1 MDAERDSREILLD
14 TVSDPACHAVALDDK
29 YARFEGR
36 VFLTGI
42 QALVRLPLLQRRR
55 DRAAGHRTAG
65 FISGYRGSPLGGYDI
80 ALWAAGKHLDAH
92 DIVFQP
98 GINEDLA
105 ATAVWG
111 SQQVGLLPRPTTE
124 GVFGLWY
131 GKGPGV
137 DRSSDVLK
145 HASYAGTPALGG
157 AIALCGDDHGARS
170 STLAHQSDL
179 ALIHFGMPV
188 LNPSTVEELVSYGL
202 AAWAMSRYSGC
213 WVGMKALTD
222 TVEGG
227 ASIPADMDR
236 LANAIPDDF
245 EMPPGG
251 LNLRARN
258 GSALEVE
265 ARHFE
270 QRHPAAQAWVRA
282 NGLDRL
288 AWGAA
293 RRNRLGIVTTGKAYL
308 DVIEAL
314 RGLGLDEPR
323 CTALGIAV
331 YKVGMV
337 WPLEPQRLRAF
348 AGTCDEIFVIEEKHP
363 IIEDQIST
371 ILYNQ
376 PAHLR
381 PMLTGKLD
389 EHARPLLREVGEL
402 DPDLLLHV
410 IAGRLRGRI
419 EDAPLRERFDT
430 IRPLE
435 TGIPTISFGVKDLL
449 RPPSFCA
456 GCPHNTSTVVPDGS
470 IAGAGIGCHIM
481 AAAMPERNTF
491 PATHMGGEGAQWI
504 GQAPFSGTPHIFQN
518 LGDGTYFHSGLLA
531 VRAAIA
537 AKVNITYKILLN
549 GAIAMTGGQ
558 TVEGESFAG
567 DLTGPHVAHQLVA
580 EGCHRVALVT
590 DDLDRHTRADYPSLV
605 TFHDRAEL
613 DAVQR
618 ELREYAGVSAIVYEQ
633 ACATER
639 RRMRKRGKL
648 PDPAERLFIHPEI
661 CEGCGDCG
669 VQSNCIAVEPLET
682 VLGRKRRINQSV
694 CNKDF
699 SCAKGL
705 CPSFI
710 SVLGGEVR
718 SRADTDEDVDPLAGE
733 QALIASLPQPTLPRI
748 GEVYNILLAGIG
760 GQGVVTVAAL
770 LGMAAHIQGLLLTVL
785 DNSGLAQ
792 RNGSVTSHLRLGD
805 GAHRHSP
812 RIPNGDVDLVIG
824 ADAMVV
830 AIPETLAKLGH
841 GRSAVLLNR
850 FVSPNAMFALNADLD
865 LSFDPLL
872 RKVMPR
878 ADQDRV
884 MNIDATRIAQIML
897 GNAVGANLFLIGY
910 AWQKGLVPLRADSIE
925 RAIELNGTEVAMN
938 KRAFGLGRI
947 AATRPDLV
955 AVWLRGHEEV
965 HIPDTLGDLLADR
978 MPRLRDWA
986 GPGRGDRWVR
996 RYRALVARVEAAEA
1010 AIPGADGKLAR
1021 AVALVAAKLMTYK
1034 DEYEVA
1040 RLMTAPAFAQKLRA
1054 NFSGDFKTA
1063 YNLAPPLFSK
1073 RDKRTGRPAKRRFG
1087 AAMGSGFALLA
1098 RLTALRGTPLDPFG
1112 YGAHRRMERR
1122 LIADYTTLVS
1132 EVLATVAPHNIV
1144 QAEALLRAHNAVRG
1158 YDVVKEASL
1167 ERVRAALP
1175 DLWTAFRTAPQGVE
1189 HAADKAGVHETA

>member
-1 MDAERDSREILLD
+1 MEAERDVRGDATQVATEIL
-14 TVSDPACHAVALDDK
+14 TDPEEREAAAGGFPSVTLDDK
-29 YARFEGR
+29 YARFDNR

-55 DRAAGHRTAG
+55 DRIAGHDTAG
-65 FISGYRGSPLGGYDI
+65 FISGYRGSPLGGYDL
-80 ALWAAGKHLDAH
+80 ALWAARKHLDAH

-111 SQQVGLLPRPTTE
+111 SQQVGLLPGAKKQ

-145 HASYAGTPALGG
+145 HASYAGVPALGG

-188 LNPSTVEELVSYGL
+188 FNPSTVEELVAYGL

-236 LANAIPDDF
+236 AIYAAPEDF
-245 EMPPGG
+245 ELPPGG
-251 LNLRARN
+251 LGLRARN

-282 NGLDRL
+282 NKLDRL
-288 AWGAA
+288 AWGGAP
-293 RRNRLGIVTTGKAYL
+293 RNRLGLVSTGKAYL

-314 RGLGLDEPR
+314 RGLGLDEHR
-323 CTALGIAV
+323 CSALGIAV

-337 WPLEPQRLRAF
+337 WPLEPERLRAF
-348 AGTCDEIFVIEEKHP
+348 AETCDEVFVVEEKHP

-381 PMLTGKLD
+381 PRLTGKLD
-389 EHARPLLREVGEL
+389 ENARPLLREVGEL

-419 EDAPLRERFDT
+419 EDDALRGRFDT
-430 IRPLE
+430 IKPLQ
-435 TGIPTISFGVKDLL
+435 TGIPTISYGVKDLL

-481 AAAMPERNTF
+481 AAAMPERNTIGI
-491 PATHMGGEGAQWI
+491 THMGGEGAQWI
-504 GQAPFSGTPHIFQN
+504 GQAPFTDTPHIFQN

-537 AKVNITYKILLN
+537 ARVNITYKILVN
-549 GAIAMTGGQ
+549 GAVAMTGGQ
-558 TVEGESFAG
+558 TVEGEQFAG
-567 DLTGPHVAHQLVA
+567 DITAPHVAHQLTA
-580 EGCHRVALVT
+580 EGCQRVALVS
-590 DDLDRHTRADYPSLV
+590 DDVARHDRADYPPAVS
-605 TFHDRAEL
+605 FHAREDL
-613 DAVQR
+613 DDVQR
-618 ELREYAGVSAIVYEQ
+618 ELRAFTGVSAIIYEQ
-633 ACATER
+633 ACATES
-639 RRMRKRGKL
+639 RRMRKRGTL
-648 PDPAERLFIHPEI
+648 PDPAQRLFIHPEV

-669 VQSNCIAVEPLET
+669 VQSNCIAIEPLET
-682 VLGRKRRINQSV
+682 VLGRKRRINQTV
-694 CNKDF
+694 CNKDY

-710 SVLGGEVR
+710 SVMGGKVR
-718 SRADTDEDVDPLAGE
+718 ARADADPDAADPLAPDVLHGE
-733 QALIASLPQPTLPRI
+733 QSLIAALPAPELPRI

-770 LGMAAHIQGLLLTVL
+770 LGMAAHLQGLRLTVL

-805 GAHRHSP
+805 GAERHSP

-824 ADAMVV
+824 ADPMVV

-850 FVSPNAMFALNADLD
+850 FVSPNAMFARDADLD

-872 RKVMPR
+872 ARVMPR
-878 ADQDRV
+878 ADQERV
-884 MNIDATRIAQIML
+884 TSIDATRIAQVML
-897 GNAVGANLFLIGY
+897 GTAVGANLFLVGY
-910 AWQKGLVPLRADSIE
+910 AWQRGLIPLRE
-925 RAIELNGTEVAMN
+925 EHVMHAIELNGTEVAMN

-947 AATRPDLV
+947 AAARPEL
-955 AVWLRGHEEV
+955 AASWLRGHEEV
-965 HIPDTLGDLLADR
+965 RIPDNLGDLLADR
-978 MPRLRDWA
+978 MPRLRAWGGDAWA
-986 GPGRGDRWVR
+986 R
-996 RYRALVARVEAAEA
+996 RYRDLVSRVEDAEA
-1010 AIPGADGKLAR
+1010 KLAGADGRLSR
-1021 AVALVAAKLMTYK
+1021 AVAQVAAKLMTYK
-1034 DEYEVA
+1034 DEYEVG
-1040 RLMTAPAFAQKLRA
+1040 RLMSDPAFKQRLAE
-1054 NFSGDFKTA
+1054 NFEGDFEVH
-1063 YNLAPPLFSK
+1063 YNLAPPLFSR
-1073 RDKRTGRPAKRRFG
+1073 RDARTSRPRKRRFG
-1087 AAMGSGFALLA
+1087 PGMARGFALLA
-1098 RLTALRGTPLDPFG
+1098 RLRALRGTKLDVFG

-1122 LIADYTTLVS
+1122 LVDEYAALVDT
-1132 EVLATVAPHNIV
+1132 VLRELTPARE
-1144 QAEALLRAHNAVRG
+1144 AEAEAVLRAHDQVRG
-1158 YDVVKEASL
+1158 FDVVKEASV
-1167 ERVRAALP
+1167 ERVRAAVPEL
-1175 DLWTAFRTAPQGVE
+1175 LEAYRR
-1189 HAADKAGVHETA
+1189 K

>member
-1 MDAERDSREILLD
+1 MDIERDATELLQDRGARE
-14 TVSDPACHAVALDDK
+14 AAEGGMAAVTLQDK
-29 YARFEGR
+29 YTNFDGR

-55 DRAAGHRTAG
+55 DRAAGHNTAG
-65 FISGYRGSPLGGYDI
+65 FISGYRGSPLGGYDL
-80 ALWAAGKHLDAH
+80 ALWSAKKHLDAH
-92 DIVFQP
+92 DIVFVP

-111 SQQVGLLPRPTTE
+111 SQQVPIMPNPTKD

-137 DRSSDVLK
+137 DRSGDVLK
-145 HASYAGTPALGG
+145 HASYAGVPALGG

-202 AAWAMSRYSGC
+202 AAWSMSRYSGC
-213 WVGMKALTD
+213 WIGMKALTD

-236 LANAIPDDF
+236 IAYALPADF
-245 EMPPGG
+245 EMPAGG

-293 RRNRLGIVTTGKAYL
+293 PRNRIGLVSTGKAYL

-314 RGLGLDEPR
+314 RGLGLTEER
-323 CTALGIAV
+323 CTSLGIAV

-337 WPLEPQRLRAF
+337 WPLEPERLRAF
-348 AGTCDEIFVIEEKHP
+348 AETCDEIFVIEEKHP

-376 PAHLR
+376 PADRR
-381 PMLTGKLD
+381 PRLTGKLD

-410 IAGRLRGRI
+410 LAGRLSGRI
-419 EDAPLRERFDT
+419 EDAPLRER
-430 IRPLE
+430 IANIKPLQ
-435 TGIPTISFGVKDLL
+435 TGIPTISYGVRDIL

-456 GCPHNTSTVVPDGS
+456 GCPHNTSTVVPEGS
-470 IAGAGIGCHIM
+470 VAGAGIGCHIM
-481 AAAMPERNTF
+481 ASAMPERNTVA
-491 PATHMGGEGAQWI
+491 ATHMGGEGAQWI
-504 GQAPFSGTPHIFQN
+504 GQAPFTAMPHMFQN

-531 VRAAIA
+531 VRASIA

-549 GAIAMTGGQ
+549 GAVAMTGGQ
-558 TVEGESFAG
+558 TVEGEQFAG
-567 DLTGPHVAHQLVA
+567 DITGPHVAHQLTA
-580 EGCHRVALVT
+580 EGCRRVALVS
-590 DDLDRHTRADYPSLV
+590 DDIARHSRADYPAGV
-605 TFHDRAEL
+605 TFHPREDL

-618 ELREYAGVSAIVYEQ
+618 ELRDFQGVSAIIYEQ

-648 PDPAERLFIHPEI
+648 VDPKERLFIHPEV

-682 VLGRKRRINQSV
+682 PLGRKRRINQTV

-710 SVLGGEVR
+710 SVIGGDVR
-718 SRADTDEDVDPLAGE
+718 ARIDAEDGAPDPLAGE
-733 QALIASLPQPTLPRI
+733 QALVASLPEPALPRI

-770 LGMAAHIQGLLLTVL
+770 LGMAAHIQGLKLTVL

-805 GAHRHSP
+805 GAERHSP

-824 ADAMVV
+824 ADPMVV

-850 FVSPNAMFALNADLD
+850 FVSPNAMFAREADLD

-872 RKVMPR
+872 AKVAPR
-878 ADQDRV
+878 ADQERV
-884 MNIDATRIAQIML
+884 MSIDATRIAQVML
-897 GNAVGANLFLIGY
+897 GNAVGANLFLVGF
-910 AWQKGLVPLRADSIE
+910 AWQKGLIPLRSDIVM

-938 KRAFGLGRI
+938 KRAFSLGRI
-947 AATRPDLV
+947 AAARPDL
-955 AVWLRGHEEV
+955 AAAWLRGHEEV

-978 MPRLRDWA
+978 MPRLRAW
-986 GPGRGDRWVR
+986 GGDRWAA
-996 RYRALVARVEAAEA
+996 RYRALVARVEEAEGKL
-1010 AIPGADGKLAR
+1010 PGHDGRLAR
-1021 AVALVAAKLMTYK
+1021 AVAHVAAKLMTYK
-1034 DEYEVA
+1034 DEYEVG
-1040 RLMTAPAFAQKLRA
+1040 RLMTDPSFAARLRE
-1054 NFSGDFKTA
+1054 NFEGDYQVH
-1063 YNLAPPLFSK
+1063 YNLAPPLLAR
-1073 RDKRTGRPAKRRFG
+1073 RDARTGRPKKTRFG
-1087 AAMGSGFALLA
+1087 PVMGRGFALLS
-1098 RLTALRGTPLDPFG
+1098 RLRRLRGTPLDVFG

-1122 LIADYTTLVS
+1122 LIADYVALVDR
-1132 EVLATVAPHNIV
+1132 VLRALKAERV
-1144 QAEALLRAHNAVRG
+1144 AEAEAVLRAHDQVRG
-1158 YDVVKEASL
+1158 YDVVKEASVKRVEAGLPALWAAL
-1167 ERVRAALP
+1167 ER
-1175 DLWTAFRTAPQGVE
+1175 
-1189 HAADKAGVHETA
+1189 

>member
-1 MDAERDSREILLD
+1 MDTQRDATDLLSDRAEREAAQGGAALGVNQV
-14 TVSDPACHAVALDDK
+14 TLDDK
-29 YARFEGR
+29 YASFEGR

-55 DRAAGHRTAG
+55 DRAAGHNTAG
-65 FISGYRGSPLGGYDI
+65 FISGYRGSPLGGYDL
-80 ALWAAGKHLDAH
+80 ALWSAKKHLDAH

-111 SQQVGLLPRPTTE
+111 SQTVGNLPNPTKD

-137 DRSSDVLK
+137 DRSGDVLK
-145 HASYAGTPALGG
+145 HASYTGTPALGG

-188 LNPSTVEELVSYGL
+188 LNPSTVEELVSFGL
-202 AAWAMSRYSGC
+202 SAWAISRYSGC
-213 WVGMKALTD
+213 WIGMKALTD

-236 LANAIPDDF
+236 LPFLLPTDH
-245 EMPPGG
+245 ELPPGG
-251 LNLRARN
+251 LNLRSRN
-258 GSALEVE
+258 GSALEIE

-282 NGLDRL
+282 NNLDRL
-288 AWGAA
+288 AWGSA
-293 RRNRLGIVTTGKAYL
+293 RRNRLGLVSTGKAYL

-314 RGLGLDEPR
+314 RGLGLDEHR

-337 WPLEPQRLRAF
+337 WPLEPERLRAF
-348 AGTCDEIFVIEEKHP
+348 AETCDEIFVIEEKHP

-376 PAHLR
+376 PSHLR
-381 PMLTGKLD
+381 PRLTGKLD
-389 EHARPLLREVGEL
+389 ENARPLLREVGEL

-410 IAGRLRGRI
+410 IASRLSGRI
-419 EDAPLRERFDT
+419 EDEPLRQR
-430 IRPLE
+430 IANIKPLE
-435 TGIPTISFGVKDLL
+435 TGIPTISFGTKDLL

-481 AAAMPERNTF
+481 AAAMPERNTMG
-491 PATHMGGEGAQWI
+491 ATQMGGEGAQWI
-504 GQAPFSGTPHIFQN
+504 GQAPFTATPHMFQN

-531 VRAAIA
+531 VRAAVA
-537 AKVNITYKILLN
+537 AKSRITYKILLN

-558 TVEGESFAG
+558 TVEGEQFAG
-567 DLTGPHVAHQLVA
+567 DITGPHVAHQLTA
-580 EGCHRVALVT
+580 EGCKRVALVS
-590 DDLDRHTRADYPSLV
+590 DDITRHNRADYPADI
-605 TFHDRAEL
+605 TFHPREDL

-618 ELREYAGVSAIVYEQ
+618 ELRDYEGVSAIIYEQ
-633 ACATER
+633 ACATES
-639 RRMRKRGKL
+639 RRMRKRGTL
-648 PDPAERLFIHPEI
+648 ADPNERLFIHPEV

-669 VQSNCIAVEPLET
+669 VQSNCIAIEPLET
-682 VLGRKRRINQSV
+682 PLGRKRRINQTV

-710 SVLGGEVR
+710 SIVGGKL
-718 SRADTDEDVDPLAGE
+718 RASSTIDPNAADPLAGE
-733 QALIASLPQPTLPRI
+733 QALIAGLPTPTLPRI

-770 LGMAAHIQGLLLTVL
+770 LGMAAHIEGLLLTVL

-805 GAHRHSP
+805 GAERHSP

-824 ADAMVV
+824 ADPMVV
-830 AIPETLAKLGH
+830 AIPETLAKLGR

-850 FVSPNAMFALNADLD
+850 FVSPNAMFARDADLD

-872 RKVMPR
+872 AKVMPR

-884 MNIDATRIAQIML
+884 ISIDATRIAQIML
-897 GNAVGANLFLIGY
+897 GNAVGANLFLVGL
-910 AWQKGLVPLRADSIE
+910 AWQTGLIPLQAANIM
-925 RAIELNGTEVAMN
+925 RAIELNGTEIAMN

-947 AATRPDLV
+947 AAARPDL
-955 AVWLRGHEEV
+955 AAAWLRGHEEIR
-965 HIPDTLGDLLADR
+965 IPDTIGDLLADR
-978 MPRLRDWA
+978 MPRLRAW
-986 GPGRGDRWVR
+986 GGDRWAKK
-996 RYRALVARVEAAEA
+996 YRALVARVEEAEA
-1010 AIPGADGKLAR
+1010 KLPNPDGRLSR
-1021 AVALVAAKLMTYK
+1021 AVAHVAAKLMTYK

-1040 RLMTAPAFAQKLRA
+1040 RLMTDPTFAARLRE
-1054 NFSGDFKTA
+1054 NFEGDFQIQ

-1073 RDKRTGRPAKRRFG
+1073 RDPRTNRPQKRRFG
-1087 AAMGSGFALLA
+1087 PVMHRAFALLTHL
-1098 RLTALRGTPLDPFG
+1098 RPLRGTPLDPFG
-1112 YGAHRRMERR
+1112 YGQHRRTERR
-1122 LIADYTTLVS
+1122 LITDYTALVDT
-1132 EVLATVAPHNIV
+1132 VLSNLRATHLPE
-1144 QAEALLRAHNAVRG
+1144 AEALLRAHDQIRG

-1167 ERVRAALP
+1167 TRLQTTLPALL
-1175 DLWTAFRTAPQGVE
+1175 DAFN
-1189 HAADKAGVHETA
+1189 K

>member
-1 MDAERDSREILLD
+1 MDAERDTDLL
-14 TVSDPACHAVALDDK
+14 PPHAASAEAPVTLDDK

-42 QALVRLPLLQRRR
+42 QALVRLPLLQKRR
-55 DRAAGHRTAG
+55 DRAAGKHTAG
-65 FISGYRGSPLGGYDI
+65 FISGYRGSPLGGYDL
-80 ALWAAGKHLDAH
+80 ALWAAKKHLAAH
-92 DIVFQP
+92 DIVFEP
-98 GINEDLA
+98 GINEDLG

-111 SQQVGLLPRPTTE
+111 SQTVGLLPKPRYD

-137 DRSSDVLK
+137 DRSGDVLK
-145 HASYAGTPALGG
+145 HASYAGTPAWGG

-188 LNPSTVEELVSYGL
+188 LNPSTVEELVSFGL
-202 AAWAMSRYSGC
+202 SAWAMSRYSGC
-213 WVGMKALTD
+213 WIGMKALTD

-236 LANAIPDDF
+236 LDFALPTDF
-245 EMPPGG
+245 ELPPGG
-251 LNLRARN
+251 LNLRG
-258 GSALEVE
+258 GSALEIE

-282 NGLDRL
+282 NRLDHL
-288 AWGAA
+288 AWGCAGA
-293 RRNRLGIVTTGKAYL
+293 KRLGIVSTGKAYL
-308 DVIEAL
+308 DVVEAL
-314 RGLGLDEPR
+314 RGLGLDERR
-323 CTALGIAV
+323 CTELGIGV

-337 WPLEPQRLRAF
+337 WPLEPERLRAF
-348 AGTCDEIFVIEEKHP
+348 AETCREIFVIEEKHP

-376 PAHLR
+376 PADKR
-381 PMLTGKLD
+381 PILTGKLD

-419 EDAPLRERFDT
+419 EDDALRAK
-430 IRPLE
+430 IAAIKPLE

-456 GCPHNTSTVVPDGS
+456 GCPHNTSTVVPENS
-470 IAGAGIGCHIM
+470 IAAAGIGCHIM
-481 AAAMPERNTF
+481 AAGMPERHTM
-491 PATHMGGEGAQWI
+491 PASHMGGEGATWI
-504 GQAPFSGTPHIFQN
+504 GQAPFTETPHIFQN

-531 VRAAIA
+531 IRAAIA

-558 TVEGESFAG
+558 TVEGESFEST
-567 DLTGPHVAHQLVA
+567 LTGPHIANQLHA
-580 EGCHRVALVT
+580 EGCKRIALVSDDPARHDHSAYPT
-590 DDLDRHTRADYPSLV
+590 DV
-605 TFHDRAEL
+605 TFHHRDAL
-613 DAVQR
+613 DTVQR
-618 ELREYAGVSAIVYEQ
+618 ELRDIAGVSAIIYEQ

-639 RRMRKRGKL
+639 RRLRKRGKIA
-648 PDPAERLFIHPEI
+648 DPAERLFIHPEI

-682 VLGRKRRINQSV
+682 RLGRKRRINQTV

-705 CPSFI
+705 CPSFVTI
-710 SVLGGEVR
+710 HGGKP
-718 SRADTDEDVDPLAGE
+718 RARAQAAPETDPLSGE
-733 QALIASLPQPTLPRI
+733 QSLIESLPVPSLPRI

-770 LGMAAHIQGLLLTVL
+770 LGMAAHLEGKLPTVL

-792 RNGSVTSHLRLGD
+792 RNGSVTSHLRIGD
-805 GAHRHSP
+805 GAERHSP

-824 ADAMVV
+824 ADPMVV

-850 FVSPNAMFALNADLD
+850 FVSPNARFARDPDLD
-865 LSFDPLL
+865 LSVDPLL
-872 RKVMPR
+872 EKIRPR
-878 ADQDRV
+878 ADANRIMD
-884 MNIDATRIAQIML
+884 IDATQIAQIML
-897 GNAVGANLFLIGY
+897 GNAVGANLFLVGY
-910 AWQKGLVPLRADSIE
+910 AWQQGLIPLHDTAIL
-925 RAIELNGTEVAMN
+925 RAIELNNTEVAMN

-947 AATRPDLV
+947 AASRPDL
-955 AVWLRGHEEV
+955 AALWLRGHEGEQ
-965 HIPDTLGDLLADR
+965 IPDNLGDLLADR
-978 MPRLRDWA
+978 MPRLHAWGGARHA
-986 GPGRGDRWVR
+986 R
-996 RYRALVARVEAAEA
+996 RYRALVARVEQAEA
-1010 AIPGADGKLAR
+1010 RIAGADGRLSR
-1021 AVALVAAKLMTYK
+1021 AVAHVAAKLMTYK

-1040 RLMTAPAFAQKLRA
+1040 RLMTEPAFAARLA
-1054 NFSGDFKTA
+1054 ENFEGDFTVS
-1063 YNLAPPLFSK
+1063 YNLAPPLLSR
-1073 RDKRTGRPAKRRFG
+1073 RDVRTGRPQKRAFG
-1087 AAMGSGFALLA
+1087 PFMTAGFKVLR
-1098 RLTALRGTPLDPFG
+1098 RLRPLRGTPLDIFG
-1112 YGAHRRMERR
+1112 YGAHRRMERA
-1122 LIADYTTLVS
+1122 LIAEYAALVDQ
-1132 EVLATVAPHNIV
+1132 VLAKATASTIGE
-1144 QAEALLRAHNAVRG
+1144 AEAVLRTHDKVRG
-1158 YDVVKEASL
+1158 YDVVKEQSV
-1167 ERVRAALP
+1167 ERVRQVLP
-1175 DLWTAFRTAPQGVE
+1175 ELLAKLT
-1189 HAADKAGVHETA
+1189 K

>member
-1 MDAERDSREILLD
+1 MDVE
-14 TVSDPACHAVALDDK
+14 PATMDVLQEKRLPRPASPVTLDDR
-29 YARFEGR
+29 YARFDGR

-55 DRAAGHRTAG
+55 DRAAGLNTAG
-65 FISGYRGSPLGGYDI
+65 FISGYRGSPLGGYDL
-80 ALWAAGKHLDAH
+80 ALWSAKKHLDAH

-111 SQQVGLLPRPTTE
+111 SQSVGLLPNPKQD

-137 DRSSDVLK
+137 DRSADVLK
-145 HASYAGTPALGG
+145 HASYAGTPAHGG

-202 AAWAMSRYSGC
+202 AAWAISRYSGC
-213 WVGMKALTD
+213 WMGMKALTD

-227 ASIPADMDR
+227 ASIPADMDT
-236 LANAIPDDF
+236 AAYQVPTDF
-245 EMPPGG
+245 VLPEGG

-288 AWGAA
+288 AWGNAP
-293 RRNRLGIVTTGKAYL
+293 RNRLGLVSTGKAYL

-314 RGLGLDEPR
+314 RGLGLTEAR
-323 CTALGIAV
+323 CTELGIAV

-337 WPLEPQRLRAF
+337 WPLEPERLRAF
-348 AGTCDEIFVIEEKHP
+348 AATCDEIFVVEEKHP

-381 PMLTGKLD
+381 PRLTGKLD
-389 EHARPLLREVGEL
+389 ENARPLLREVGEL

-419 EDAPLRERFDT
+419 EDDPLRARFAAMKA
-430 IRPLE
+430 LE
-435 TGIPTISFGVKDLL
+435 TGIPTISYGVKDLL

-470 IAGAGIGCHIM
+470 IASAGIGCHIM
-481 AAAMPERNTF
+481 AAAMPERHTMS
-491 PATHMGGEGAQWI
+491 ATHMGGEGAQWI
-504 GQAPFSGTPHIFQN
+504 GQAPFTNTRHIFQN

-531 VRAAIA
+531 VRASIA
-537 AKVNITYKILLN
+537 AKTRITYKILLN

-558 TVEGESFAG
+558 TVEGEQFAG
-567 DLTGPHVAHQLVA
+567 QITGPHVAAQLTA
-580 EGCHRVALVT
+580 EGCQRVALVT
-590 DDLDRHTRADYPSLV
+590 DDVTRHNRADYPDLV
-605 TFHDRAEL
+605 TFHPREDL
-613 DAVQR
+613 DSVQR
-618 ELREYAGVSAIVYEQ
+618 ELREFDGVSAIIYEQ
-633 ACATER
+633 ACATES
-639 RRMRKRGKL
+639 RRMRKRGTLKD
-648 PDPAERLFIHPEI
+648 PDERIFIHPEI

-669 VQSNCIAVEPLET
+669 VQSNCIAIEPLET
-682 VLGRKRRINQSV
+682 ALGRKRRINQTV

-699 SCAKGL
+699 SCVKGL

-710 SVLGGEVR
+710 TIKGGKVR
-718 SRADTDEDVDPLAGE
+718 ARPEGDPDAADPLAGE
-733 QALIASLPQPTLPRI
+733 QALIAGLPEPALPRI
-748 GEVYNILLAGIG
+748 GEVYNMLLAGIG

-770 LGMAAHIQGLLLTVL
+770 LGMAAHLEGLLLTVL

-805 GAHRHSP
+805 GAERHSP

-824 ADAMVV
+824 ADPMVV

-850 FVSPNAMFALNADLD
+850 FVSPNAMFAREADLD
-865 LSFDPLL
+865 LGFDPLL
-872 RKVMPR
+872 AKVMPR

-884 MNIDATRIAQIML
+884 MSIDATRIAQVML
-897 GNAVGANLFLIGY
+897 GNAVGANLFLVGY
-910 AWQKGLVPLRADSIE
+910 AWQRGLIPLHADNIM
-925 RAIELNGTEVAMN
+925 RAIELNRTEIAMN

-947 AATRPDLV
+947 AAARPDL
-955 AVWLRGHEEV
+955 AAAWLRGHEEA

-978 MPRLRDWA
+978 MPRLRAWGGEGHA
-986 GPGRGDRWVR
+986 K

-1010 AIPGADGKLAR
+1010 RLPDAGGRLSR
-1021 AVALVAAKLMTYK
+1021 AVAQVAAKLMTYK
-1034 DEYEVA
+1034 DEYEVG
-1040 RLMTAPAFAQKLRA
+1040 RLMTDPSFAQRLRE
-1054 NFSGDFKTA
+1054 NFEGDFEIA
-1063 YNLAPPLFSK
+1063 YNLAPPLFAK
-1073 RDKRTGRPAKRRFG
+1073 RDARTGRPRKSRFG
-1087 AAMGSGFALLA
+1087 SVMTHGFATLA
-1098 RLTALRGTPLDPFG
+1098 RLRALRGTPLDVFG
-1112 YGAHRRMERR
+1112 YGAHRRLERQ
-1122 LIADYTTLVS
+1122 LIGDYVALVDR
-1132 EVLATVAPHNIV
+1132 VIAGVNAGNLA
-1144 QAEALLRAHNAVRG
+1144 QAEALLRAHDQVRG
-1158 YDVVKEASL
+1158 YDVVKEQSVA
-1167 ERVRAALP
+1167 RVREGLPAL
-1175 DLWTAFRTAPQGVE
+1175 WGAFER
-1189 HAADKAGVHETA
+1189 K

>member
-1 MDAERDSREILLD
+1 MDVE
-14 TVSDPACHAVALDDK
+14 PATMDVLQEKAPQRAPTAITLEDR

-55 DRAAGHRTAG
+55 DRAAGLRTAG
-65 FISGYRGSPLGGYDI
+65 FISGYRGSPLGGYDL
-80 ALWAAGKHLDAH
+80 ALWSAKKHLDAH

-111 SQQVGLLPRPTTE
+111 SQQVGLLPGAKQD

-137 DRSSDVLK
+137 DRSADVLK

-188 LNPSTVEELVSYGL
+188 LNPSTVEELVGFGL
-202 AAWAMSRYSGC
+202 SAWAMSRYSGC
-213 WVGMKALTD
+213 WIGMKALTD

-227 ASIPADMDR
+227 ASIPADMDT
-236 LANAIPDDF
+236 LPFLLPGDF
-245 EMPPGG
+245 ELPPGG
-251 LNLRARN
+251 LNLRAQN
-258 GSALEVE
+258 GSALEIE

-270 QRHPAAQAWVRA
+270 QRHPAAQAWVRS
-282 NGLDRL
+282 NNLDRL
-288 AWGAA
+288 AWGNA
-293 RRNRLGIVTTGKAYL
+293 RHNRLGIVSTGKAYL

-314 RGLGLDEPR
+314 RGLGLDEQR

-348 AGTCDEIFVIEEKHP
+348 AETCEEVFVVEEKHP

-381 PMLTGKLD
+381 PRLTGKLD

-410 IAGRLRGRI
+410 IANRLRGRI
-419 EDAPLRERFDT
+419 EDDALRARFETIKPLQ
-430 IRPLE
+430 
-435 TGIPTISFGVKDLL
+435 TGIPTISYGVKDLL

-456 GCPHNTSTVVPDGS
+456 GCPHNTSTVVPEGS

-481 AAAMPERNTF
+481 AAAMPERNTTT
-491 PATHMGGEGAQWI
+491 ATHMGGEGAQWI
-504 GQAPFSGTPHIFQN
+504 GQAPFTTTPHIFQN

-537 AKVNITYKILLN
+537 AHARITYKILLN
-549 GAIAMTGGQ
+549 GAVAMTGGQ
-558 TVEGESFAG
+558 TVEGEQFAG
-567 DLTGPHVAHQLVA
+567 DITAPHVAHQLTA
-580 EGCHRVALVT
+580 EGCARVALVS
-590 DDLDRHTRADYPSLV
+590 DDLGRHTPSDYPPGV
-605 TFHDRAEL
+605 TFHPRAEL

-618 ELREYAGVSAIVYEQ
+618 ELREYDGVSALIYEQ
-633 ACATER
+633 ACATES
-639 RRMRKRGKL
+639 RRMRKRGTL
-648 PDPAERLFIHPEI
+648 PDPQERLFIHPEI

-669 VQSNCIAVEPLET
+669 VQSNCIAIEPLET
-682 VLGRKRRINQSV
+682 ALGRKRRINQTV

-710 SVLGGEVR
+710 SVLGGKVR
-718 SRADTDEDVDPLAGE
+718 ARAEGDDAADPLAGE
-733 QALIASLPQPTLPRI
+733 QALIAALPEPTLPRI
-748 GEVYNILLAGIG
+748 GEVYNMLLAGIG

-770 LGMAAHIQGLLLTVL
+770 LGMAAHLQGLLLTVL

-805 GAHRHSP
+805 GAERHSP

-824 ADAMVV
+824 ADPMVV
-830 AIPETLAKLGH
+830 AVPETLAKLGH

-850 FVSPNAMFALNADLD
+850 FVSPNASFARDADLD
-865 LSFDPLL
+865 LSFAPLL
-872 RKVMPR
+872 ARVTPC
-878 ADQDRV
+878 ADGERV
-884 MNIDATRIAQIML
+884 MSIDATRIAQVML
-897 GNAVGANLFLIGY
+897 GNAVGANLFLVGY
-910 AWQKGLVPLRADSIE
+910 AWQRGLIPLRAEHIM
-925 RAIELNGTEVAMN
+925 RAIELNRTEIEMN
-938 KRAFGLGRI
+938 KRAWGLGRI
-947 AATRPDLV
+947 AAARPDL
-955 AVWLRGHEEV
+955 AAAWLRGHEEA

-978 MPRLRDWA
+978 MPRLRAW
-986 GPGRGDRWVR
+986 GGDAHAN

-1010 AIPGADGKLAR
+1010 RLPGNDGRLSR
-1021 AVALVAAKLMTYK
+1021 AVAQVAAKLMTYK
-1034 DEYEVA
+1034 DEYEVG
-1040 RLMTAPAFAQKLRA
+1040 RLMTDPATMARLRE
-1054 NFSGDFKTA
+1054 NFEGDFTIA
-1063 YNLAPPLFSK
+1063 YNLAPPLFSR
-1073 RDKRTGRPAKRRFG
+1073 RDVRTGRPAKRRFG
-1087 AAMGSGFALLA
+1087 AAMTRGFGLLT
-1098 RLTALRGTPLDPFG
+1098 RLRALRGTPLDVFG

-1122 LIADYTTLVS
+1122 LMADYTALVDT
-1132 EVLATVAPHNIV
+1132 VLRDLNERRVAPA
-1144 QAEALLRAHNAVRG
+1144 QALLRAHDQVRG
-1158 YDVVKEASL
+1158 YDVVKEASVARVAAAMPALL
-1167 ERVRAALP
+1167 E
-1175 DLWTAFRTAPQGVE
+1175 AFR
-1189 HAADKAGVHETA
+1189 KA

>member
-1 MDAERDSREILLD
+1 MDAERDSREILQEI
-14 TVSDPACHAVALDDK
+14 TSSPARHAVALDDK

-55 DRAAGHRTAG
+55 DRAAGYNTAG

-80 ALWAAGKHLDAH
+80 ALWAAKKHLDAH

-111 SQQVGLLPRPTTE
+111 SQQVGLLPNPKHQ

-145 HASYAGTPALGG
+145 HASYAGVPALGG

-188 LNPSTVEELVSYGL
+188 LNPSTVEELVSHGL
-202 AAWAMSRYSGC
+202 AAWELSRYSGC
-213 WVGMKALTD
+213 WMGMKALTD

-236 LANAIPDDF
+236 VAYITPDDF
-245 EMPPGG
+245 EMPQGG
-251 LNLRARN
+251 LNLSARRL
-258 GSALEVE
+258 SALEVE
-265 ARHFE
+265 ARHFD

-282 NGLDRL
+282 NKLDRL
-288 AWGAA
+288 AWGSA
-293 RRNRLGIVTTGKAYL
+293 RRNRLGIVSTGKAYL
-308 DVIEAL
+308 DVVEAL
-314 RGLGLDEPR
+314 RGLGLTEER

-348 AGTCDEIFVIEEKHP
+348 AETCEEIFVIEEKHP

-376 PAHLR
+376 PAHAR
-381 PMLTGKLD
+381 PVLTGKLD

-410 IAGRLRGRI
+410 IANRLRGRI
-419 EDAPLRERFDT
+419 EDPALRERFDC
-430 IRPLE
+430 IKPLE

-481 AAAMPERNTF
+481 AANMPQRNTVA
-491 PATHMGGEGAQWI
+491 ATHMGGEGAQWI
-504 GQAPFSGTPHIFQN
+504 GQAPFTNTPHMFQN

-537 AKVNITYKILLN
+537 ARVNITYKILLN

-558 TVEGESFAG
+558 TVEGEDFAG
-567 DLTGPHVAHQLVA
+567 QITGPHVAHQLVA
-580 EGCHRVALVT
+580 EGCGRVALVT
-590 DDLDRHTRADYPSLV
+590 DDVARHNRADYPAVVS
-605 TFHDRAEL
+605 FHGRDEL

-618 ELREYAGVSAIVYEQ
+618 ELRDHAGVSAIIYEQ

-648 PDPAERLFIHPEI
+648 PDPQERIFIHPEV

-669 VQSNCIAVEPLET
+669 VQSNCIAIEPLET
-682 VLGRKRRINQSV
+682 VLGRKRRINQTV

-710 SVLGGEVR
+710 TVLGGEVR
-718 SRADTDEDVDPLAGE
+718 TRAEADPNATDPLAGE
-733 QALIASLPQPTLPRI
+733 QELIASLPMPALPRI
-748 GEVYNILLAGIG
+748 GEVYNMLLGGIG

-770 LGMAAHIQGLLLTVL
+770 LGMAAHLQGLLLTVL

-805 GAHRHSP
+805 GAERHSP

-824 ADAMVV
+824 ADPMVV

-850 FVSPNAMFALNADLD
+850 FVSPNAMFANNADLD

-872 RKVMPR
+872 AKVMPR
-878 ADQDRV
+878 ADRERV
-884 MNIDATRIAQIML
+884 MSIDATRIAQIML
-897 GNAVGANLFLIGY
+897 GNAVGANLFLVGY
-910 AWQKGLVPLRADSIE
+910 AWQKGLIPLEVEHID
-925 RAIELNGTEVAMN
+925 RAIELNGTEIAMN

-947 AATRPDLV
+947 AAARPDLAALWV
-955 AVWLRGHEEV
+955 RGHEEA

-978 MPRLRDWA
+978 MPRLRDW
-986 GPGRGDRWVR
+986 GGDRWAR
-996 RYRALVARVEAAEA
+996 RYRKLVARVEEAEA
-1010 AIPGADGKLAR
+1010 KLEGSDGRLAR
-1021 AVALVAAKLMTYK
+1021 AVAQTAAKLMSYK

-1040 RLMTAPAFAQKLRA
+1040 RLMTMPAFTQRLRE
-1054 NFSGDFKTA
+1054 NFGGDFTIA
-1063 YNLAPPLFSK
+1063 YNLAPPLLA
-1073 RDKRTGRPAKRRFG
+1073 RREARTGRPRKRRFG
-1087 AAMGSGFALLA
+1087 PSMTAGFGLLR
-1098 RLTALRGTPLDPFG
+1098 RLRPLRGTPLDPFG
-1112 YGAHRRMERR
+1112 YGAHRRMERA
-1122 LIADYTTLVS
+1122 LIEEYANLVDT
-1132 EVLATVAPHNIV
+1132 VLGALTPQNVA
-1144 QAEALLRAHNAVRG
+1144 QAEAVLRAHDAIRG
-1158 YDVVKEASL
+1158 YDVVKEAAVS
-1167 ERVRAALP
+1167 RVRDALPALLAALRG
-1175 DLWTAFRTAPQGVE
+1175 A
-1189 HAADKAGVHETA
+1189 

>member
-1 MDAERDSREILLD
+1 MDAERDSREILQEI
-14 TVSDPACHAVALDDK
+14 TSSPVRHAVALDDK
-29 YARFEGR
+29 YARFDGR

-55 DRAAGHRTAG
+55 DRAAGHNTAG

-80 ALWAAGKHLDAH
+80 ALWGAKKHLDAH

-111 SQQVGLLPRPTTE
+111 SQQAGLLPNPKHQ

-145 HASYAGTPALGG
+145 HASYGGAPALGG

-188 LNPSTVEELVSYGL
+188 LNPSTVEELVGYGL
-202 AAWAMSRYSGC
+202 AAWELSRYSGC
-213 WVGMKALTD
+213 WIGMKALTD

-236 LANAIPDDF
+236 IAYATPDDF

-251 LNLRARN
+251 LNLSARRL
-258 GSALEVE
+258 SALEVE

-288 AWGAA
+288 AWGRA
-293 RRNRLGIVTTGKAYL
+293 RRNRLGIVSTGKAYL
-308 DVIEAL
+308 DVVEAL
-314 RGLGLDEPR
+314 RGLGLTEER

-337 WPLEPQRLRAF
+337 WPLEPLRLREF
-348 AGTCDEIFVIEEKHP
+348 AETCDEIFVIEEKHP

-376 PAHLR
+376 PAHAR
-381 PMLTGKLD
+381 PVLTGKLD

-419 EDAPLRERFDT
+419 EDDALRQRFGA
-430 IRPLE
+430 IKPLE

-481 AAAMPERNTF
+481 AANMPQRNTVA
-491 PATHMGGEGAQWI
+491 ATHMGGEGAQWI
-504 GQAPFSGTPHIFQN
+504 GQAPFTNTPHMFQN

-558 TVEGESFAG
+558 TVEGEDFAG
-567 DLTGPHVAHQLVA
+567 QITGPHVAHQLVA
-580 EGCHRVALVT
+580 EGCGRVALVS
-590 DDLDRHTRADYPSLV
+590 DDVARHDRADYPAIVS
-605 TFHDRAEL
+605 FHGRDEL

-618 ELREYAGVSAIVYEQ
+618 ELRERPGVSAIIYEQ

-648 PDPAERLFIHPEI
+648 PDPPERVFIHPEV

-669 VQSNCIAVEPLET
+669 VQSNCIAIEPLET
-682 VLGRKRRINQSV
+682 VLGRKRRINQTV

-699 SCAKGL
+699 SCVKGL

-710 SVLGGEVR
+710 TVLGGEVR
-718 SRADTDEDVDPLAGE
+718 TRADALPQAADPLAGE
-733 QALIASLPQPTLPRI
+733 QQLIASLPKPALPRI
-748 GEVYNILLAGIG
+748 GEVYNMLLGGIG

-770 LGMAAHIQGLLLTVL
+770 LGMAAHLGGLLLTVL

-805 GAHRHSP
+805 GAERHSP

-824 ADAMVV
+824 ADPMVV

-850 FVSPNAMFALNADLD
+850 FVSPNAMFANDANLD

-872 RKVMPR
+872 AKVMPR
-878 ADQDRV
+878 ADGERV
-884 MNIDATRIAQIML
+884 MSIDATRIAQVML
-897 GNAVGANLFLIGY
+897 GNAVGANLFLVGY
-910 AWQKGLVPLRADSIE
+910 AWQKALIPLEVEHIE
-925 RAIELNGTEVAMN
+925 RAIELNGTEIGMN

-947 AATRPDLV
+947 AAARPELV
-955 AVWLRGHEEV
+955 AVWLRGHEEAHV
-965 HIPDTLGDLLADR
+965 PDTLGDLLADR
-978 MPRLRDWA
+978 MPRLRDW
-986 GPGRGDRWVR
+986 GGDRWAR
-996 RYRALVARVEAAEA
+996 RFRKLVARVEEVE
-1010 AIPGADGKLAR
+1010 GRLEGSDGRLAR
-1021 AVALVAAKLMTYK
+1021 AVAQTAAKLMTYK

-1040 RLMTAPAFAQKLRA
+1040 RLMTMPEFGQRLRE
-1054 NFSGDFKTA
+1054 NFSGDFKIA
-1063 YNLAPPLFSK
+1063 YNLAPPLFAR
-1073 RDKRTGRPAKRRFG
+1073 RDARTGRPQKRRFG
-1087 AAMGSGFALLA
+1087 PSMTTGFGLLR
-1098 RLTALRGTPLDPFG
+1098 RLRRLRGTPLDPFG
-1112 YGAHRRMERR
+1112 YGAHRRMERA
-1122 LIADYTTLVS
+1122 LIPEYEALVTT
-1132 EVLATVAPHNIV
+1132 VLGALTPHNV
-1144 QAEALLRAHNAVRG
+1144 AQAEAVLRAHDAVRG
-1158 YDVVKEASL
+1158 YDVVKEESVS
-1167 ERVRAALP
+1167 RVKDALP
-1175 DLWTAFRTAPQGVE
+1175 PLL
-1189 HAADKAGVHETA
+1189 AAMQAV